1 MLFRSKRM
9 NFGNTIQMSQKAL
22 DYLWKKQEITMDNIA
37 NISTPGY
44 KAKEISFQ
52 DTFRNKLKAATQTG
66 DANDVRAAIRDSD
79 YTVYERSD
87 SARVDGNGVNVDVE
101 YTELSRTALHYQY
114 LLQSVNSDITRLRTA
129 IKGQ

>member
-1 MLFRSKRM
+1 M
-9 NFGNTIQMSQKAL
+9 NFGNTIPMSQKAL

-44 KAKEISFQ
+44 KAKEI
-52 DTFRNKLKAATQTG
+52 TFRETFQNKLKAAAQTG
-66 DANDVRAAIRDSD
+66 DANDVRKAIQDSD

-101 YTELSRTALHYQY
+101 YTELSRTTLHYQY

>member
-1 MLFRSKRM
+1 M

-22 DYLWKKQEITMDNIA
+22 DYLWKKQEITMDNVA